1 MNAIHLSIVHGL
13 PTVLQTVME
22 RCREFDVLE
31 EMCSAPAS
39 GEVLLKCYGLST
51 ILPLHLATV
60 VGNHCVIDCLVRNGC
75 KLDKQDFIGNTIIHS
90 LIYSSKKQ
98 SQPAKETLN
107 YILNLCNQ
115 SSYFSISHKRV
126 SELILNFFLKTI

>member
-1 MNAIHLSIVHGL
+1 MNAIHLSIVHCL
-13 PTVLQTVME
+13 PNVLKNIME
-22 RCREFDVLE
+22 RCKEFNILE

-39 GEVLLKCYGLST
+39 GEALSKCYGLSA
-51 ILPLHLATV
+51 ILPLHLASV
-60 VGNHCVIDCLVRNGC
+60 VGNRCVIDCLVHNGC
-75 KLDKQDFIGNTIIHS
+75 KLDKQDSIGNTIIHS

-98 SQPAKETLN
+98 SLPAIETLN

-126 SELILNFFLKTI
+126 SKLIFNFV